1 MRMSELSKA
10 PIQRPVTPV
19 EAIAWAMDKRGL
31 QQKDLCPYIGSE
43 SLVSEVMNGT
53 RSLANARSD

>member
-19 EAIAWAMDKRGL
+19 EAIAWAMDKQGL
-31 QQKDLCPYIGSE
+31 QQKDLWPYIGSE
-43 SLVSEVMNGT
+43 SLVSAVMNGT